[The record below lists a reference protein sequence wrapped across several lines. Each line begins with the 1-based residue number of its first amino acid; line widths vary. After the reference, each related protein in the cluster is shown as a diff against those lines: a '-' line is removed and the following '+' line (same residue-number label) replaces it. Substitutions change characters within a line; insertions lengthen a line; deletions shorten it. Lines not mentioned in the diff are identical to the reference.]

1 MSTPLARQGTY
12 PQAPA
17 RSPGTRAGRR
27 GAVQT
32 AAAAGK
38 LDRLRSRFSGRVI
51 TAADGDYDQARSVWN
66 GAIDAHPAVIA
77 RCAGAGDVAAAVGFA
92 QERGLEIS
100 VRGGGHNFA
109 GPRSATAA

>member
-27 GAVQT
+27 AAVQT

-38 LDRLRSRFSGRVI
+38 LDQLRSRLSGRVI

-66 GAIDAHPAVIA
+66 GAIDAT
-77 RCAGAGDVAAAVGFA
+77 R
-92 QERGLEIS
+92 R
-100 VRGGGHNFA
+100 
-109 GPRSATAA
+109 